1 MTAGIKLK
9 IKDIESALRKTH
21 GNFQLSANMLKCS
34 REAIRKRVQASEAL
48 MAIAKEEREG
58 VVDVAESALQ
68 RAVLDGEAWA
78 VQFTLRNLGRDRGYF
93 EKQQQEITGKDGG
106 PVEIIRSM
114 TDEEIERKARQILDK
129 RSS

>member
-9 IKDIESALRKTH
+9 IKEIEGALRKTH

-58 VVDVAESALQ
+58 VVDVAEGALQ
-68 RAVLDGEAWA
+68 RAVLEGEAWA

-93 EKQQQEITGKDGG
+93 EKQQHEIGGKDGG
-106 PVEIIRSM
+106 PIK
-114 TDEEIERKARQILDK
+114 EEITLNVAEEVKKVAHLLPDVRQ
-129 RSS
+129 

>member
-1 MTAGIKLK
+1 MTSGVK
-9 IKDIESALRKTH
+9 ISHKAIADGLRKTH
-21 GNFQLSANMLKCS
+21 GNYQLTANMLKVS

-68 RAVLDGEAWA
+68 RAVLEGEAWA

-106 PVEIIRSM
+106 PIK
-114 TDEEIERKARQILDK
+114 EEITLNVAEEVKKVAHLLPNVK
-129 RSS
+129 L

>member
-9 IKDIESALRKTH
+9 IKDIEGALRKTH

-34 REAIRKRVQASEAL
+34 REAIRKRVQASEQL

-58 VVDVAESALQ
+58 VIDVAESALQ
-68 RAVLDGEAWA
+68 RAVLEGEAWA

-106 PVEIIRSM
+106 PIK
-114 TDEEIERKARQILDK
+114 EEITLNVAEEVKKVAHLLPDVKQ
-129 RSS
+129 

>member
-34 REAIRKRVQASEAL
+34 REAIRKRVQASDAL

-68 RAVLDGEAWA
+68 RAVLEGEAWA

-93 EKQQQEITGKDGG
+93 EKTLQEHQGKDGG
-106 PVEIIRSM
+106 PIK
-114 TDEEIERKARQILDK
+114 EEITLNVAEEVKKVAHLLPDVRQ
-129 RSS
+129 

>member
-1 MTAGIKLK
+1 MTSGVK
-9 IKDIESALRKTH
+9 ISHKAIADGLRKTH
-21 GNFQLSANMLKCS
+21 GNYQLTANMLKVS

-68 RAVLDGEAWA
+68 RAVLEGEAWA

-93 EKQQQEITGKDGG
+93 EKTLQEHQGKDGG
-106 PVEIIRSM
+106 PVAVVRDM
-114 TDEEIERKARQILDK
+114 TDEEIEKRAREILDK
-129 RSS
+129 RSI

>member
-21 GNFQLSANMLKCS
+21 GNFQLSANMLKVS

-68 RAVLDGEAWA
+68 RAVLEGEAWA

-93 EKQQQEITGKDGG
+93 EKTLQEHQGKDGG
-106 PVEIIRSM
+106 PIK
-114 TDEEIERKARQILDK
+114 EEITLNVAEEVKKVAHLLPDVRQ
-129 RSS
+129 

>member
-1 MTAGIKLK
+1 MTSGVK
-9 IKDIESALRKTH
+9 ISHKAIADGLRKTH
-21 GNFQLSANMLKCS
+21 GNYQLTANMLKVS

-68 RAVLDGEAWA
+68 RAVLEGEAWA

-93 EKQQQEITGKDGG
+93 EKTLQELSGQGGG
-106 PVEIIRSM
+106 PIQVTNVPDEKLVEM
-114 TDEEIERKARQILDK
+114 FKK
-129 RSS
+129 RLVEK

>member
-1 MTAGIKLK
+1 MTSGVK
-9 IKDIESALRKTH
+9 ISHKAIADGLRKTH
-21 GNFQLSANMLKCS
+21 GNYQLTANMLKVS

-68 RAVLDGEAWA
+68 RAVLEGEAWA

-93 EKQQQEITGKDGG
+93 EKTLQEHSGPGGG
-106 PVEIIRSM
+106 PMQITTLSDEQLANLLLKGKK
-114 TDEEIERKARQILDK
+114 TDE
-129 RSS
+129 